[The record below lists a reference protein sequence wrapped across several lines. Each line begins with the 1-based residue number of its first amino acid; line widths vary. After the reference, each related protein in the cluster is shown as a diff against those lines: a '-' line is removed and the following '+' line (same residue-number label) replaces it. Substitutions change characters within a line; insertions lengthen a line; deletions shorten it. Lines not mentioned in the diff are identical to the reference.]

1 MFRLARGTAR
11 KLILALLTCLS
22 SALLYRQIQPL
33 PPADQATGG
42 ARVPAP
48 GHDGRVRQVELEPAA
63 AGEPVRRRRRRR
75 WPGGG
80 EGAPVARRRG
90 PHRAGQP
97 VQVHQ
102 PEAAVGRLPRAP
114 QVGTSLPDRRGDG

>member
-1 MFRLARGTAR
+1 MKFLCAASLFTGVFFFLFAARCVVLLAA
-11 KLILALLTCLS
+11 
-22 SALLYRQIQPL
+22 
-33 PPADQATGG
+33 ADQATGG